1 MTMKIAIPL
10 LAVLGL
16 LLAAP
21 SAFARGILWDGEYQ
35 SVQDGSNMGRAPAQ
49 ISMTGDPKRPD
60 GYRCS
65 FQRSGAPRVL
75 LFALTQC
82 SRTGSHVVCLSP
94 AQSEGKAFTGD
105 MCWGDIYLKTPHPAE
120 LGTK

>member
-1 MTMKIAIPL
+1 MKTAIPL
-10 LAVLGL
+10 LAIVGL

-35 SVQDGSNMGRAPAQ
+35 SVQDGSNMGRAPAL

-60 GYRCS
+60 GYQYS
-65 FQRSGAPRVL
+65 FERAGAPRVL
-75 LFALTQC
+75 RFDLTQC
-82 SRTGSHVVCLSP
+82 SRTGSHVVCLAPSK
-94 AQSEGKAFTGD
+94 SEGKAFTGD
-105 MCWGDIYLKTPHPAE
+105 VCWGDIYLKKPHPAE